1 MLNRDRYLIVPE
13 QEFDGKTSEHF
24 LLSDFPFPEELV
36 EIFPGT
42 WFLDNM
48 KLQPQECFYNA
59 LRWAKMSYDYP
70 EMSKCDVVFCYISS
84 GDLFTPHAIIEQDG
98 EYSEVTPGVDPMKT
112 KYYRY
117 ASISYEAYMA
127 EMRDQLGVDFDP
139 MDRKF
144 NPLTANKDG
153 LFVFVNNM
161 AFNGHT
167 DGFQNHPEQKTKDE
181 RVGHRSNLAHVATNI
196 LNRFIKFISSRR
208 RQ

>member
-13 QEFDGKTSEHF
+13 QEFDGKKIEHF
-24 LLSDFPFPEELV
+24 PLSDFPFPEELV

-48 KLQPQECFYNA
+48 NLQPQECFYNA

-70 EMSKCDVVFCYISS
+70 EMSKCDVVFCYISA

-139 MDRKF
+139 MNRQF
-144 NPLTANKDG
+144 NPLSANKDG

-167 DGFQNHPEQKTKDE
+167 DDEQ
-181 RVGHRSNLAHVATNI
+181 V
-196 LNRFIKFISSRR
+196 F
-208 RQ
+208 